1 MNIQIASACGI
12 EVEYSP
18 TTGEIKVDASVFFR
32 KYKPACD
39 IPSSRIVSDVQSFV
53 YTACLQNE
61 GKAIT
66 NQFKQ
71 ELSFHIKQIV
81 KRHEAEGNIVQ
92 IGHLPTWTAQVNLKD
107 I

>member
-1 MNIQIASACGI
+1 MSVPIASACGI
-12 EVEYSP
+12 EVEYLP
-18 TTGEIKVDASVFFR
+18 TTGEIKVDTSSFVQ
-32 KYKPACD
+32 KYKPACN
-39 IPSSRIVSDVQSFV
+39 IPKSQIVSDVESFV
-53 YTACLQNE
+53 YTKCLQNE

-71 ELSFHIKQIV
+71 ELSFHIEQII

-92 IGHLPTWTAQVNLKD
+92 IAHLPTWTAQVDLED